1 MVKIVLKWNR
11 EKFEDVELDTTGSVE
26 DFKATCMSLTGVPIE
41 KQKLMAKGVWKLTL
55 KDTDDFSAMKIK
67 EKQLITLVGTA
78 EVLVEPKE
86 KVKFIEDMTSEE
98 QAQSGAV
105 IPSGFQNLANTCYM
119 NSTLQCFRPV
129 KELRVA
135 LDQIGGRYGIDQQNN
150 TLTMALRDTF
160 NNIDKSKDP
169 LPPFQ
174 FLQILRQC
182 FPQFAQRSPNQSFMQ
197 QDAEEFYG
205 AAYQSLSDGLKIESG
220 SGKSVMDNLFGLEL
234 EDKLICE
241 ESELEET
248 VTTQDTAR
256 KLVCTIAR
264 GVGSAEAIGHMH
276 EGIKLGLEGQLEKN
290 SSVLGRNALWKKT
303 SRISKLPPYLMI
315 QFMRF
320 YWKPTP
326 NNPDHAGVKCKLLK
340 SVSFPETLDVYDFC
354 SDKLRDIMKINREE
368 DVKDILS
375 KPKDNTTATS
385 EEKNENNM
393 DIEGPTTSS
402 TSSSNNPTSSSST
415 TNEEQKPKEGVESEE
430 EKKALDEALSMSLAT
445 ATSNLSSLG
454 GVPDTAKGNYE
465 LYGVVT
471 HKGRDAESGHYMGW
485 VRQNGDD
492 WLVFDDAEV
501 SECKTED
508 IMKLSGGGDWHMAYL
523 TFYRFKN

>member
-1 MVKIVLKWNR
+1 MCMYIDVHKSLNKNEVLLRLYKP
-11 EKFEDVELDTTGSVE
+11 KHFS
-26 DFKATCMSLTGVPIE
+26 SLYTYTYSFSFLFGIKGVPVE

-67 EKQLITLVGTA
+67 DNQLITLVGTA

-105 IPSGFQNLANTCYM
+105 LPSGFQNLGNTCYM

-135 LDQIGGRYGIDQQNN
+135 LDQIGGRNGSDEQNN
-150 TLTMALRDTF
+150 RLTTTLRDTF
-160 NNIDKSKDP
+160 NGIDKSKEP

-174 FLQILRQC
+174 FLHILRQC
-182 FPQFAQRSPNQSFMQ
+182 FPQFAQKSPNQSFMQ

-205 AAYQSLSDGLKIESG
+205 AAYQALFDGLRIESG
-220 SGKSVMDNLFGLEL
+220 SSKSVMDNLFGVEL
-234 EDKLICE
+234 EENLICE
-241 ESELEET
+241 ESELEEP
-248 VTTQDTAR
+248 VTRQDTAR
-256 KLVCTIAR
+256 KLVCTIAT
-264 GVGSAEAIGHMH
+264 GAEAIGHMH

-290 SSVLGRNALWKKT
+290 SPVLGRNALWKKT
-303 SRISKLPPYLMI
+303 SRISKLPPYLMV

-354 SDKLRDIMKINREE
+354 NDKLRDLMKINREE

-375 KPKDNTTATS
+375 KPKDKTTEIS
-385 EEKNENNM
+385 EEKNENSM
-393 DIEGPTTSS
+393 DIEGPV
-402 TSSSNNPTSSSST
+402 TSSSSTNPTSSSST
-415 TNEEQKPKEGVESEE
+415 TNEVGESDEE
-430 EKKALDEALSMSLAT
+430 RKALDEALSMSLAT
-445 ATSNLSSLG
+445 ATSNLSPLG
-454 GVPDTAKGNYE
+454 GVPETAKGNYE

-492 WLVFDDAEV
+492 WLVFDDEDV

-523 TFYRFKN
+523 AFYRFKN